1 MAMMCFQEFLIF
13 TLLMLPCAESGGNF
27 LGAKTQISTAGL
39 RAEVTGVIGEVLG
52 DGHGVAQPRLDKIRG
67 ILNPLFKALPKNSQ
81 GRVSAPIMRYAVR
94 RYFSQGH
101 AWIVKGFEPHADP
114 VNVSNAGENILQSKA
129 PGFIR
134 SLLEEQ
140 FSRDGFALN
149 DVVAMV
155 ASLERLA
162 FDEVMKGVELAFWLN
177 SVATTTSFS
186 RETMEELLASYL
198 IIEML
203 EGNENKE
210 QHKQDK
216 AEIKVRYPNWG
227 DAHMFLMD
235 IAGSDDF
242 HRMTTSNPFK
252 MQQDYQFEDIIRMT
266 ERVSEEF
273 GPWSSY
279 ECHDM
284 KNILSAKDVHG
295 TGRVRLLDFYKASE
309 DGAWQFLEPSQM
321 LRQNGALD
329 ESSSY
334 LGPQVMIA
342 NYITG
347 MSNCITSAPYYAI
360 CCLNECDVIFQHLE
374 GELLRP
380 KATAAE
386 ILAVIEAMPQ
396 SPEIAESH
404 RSKLE
409 TVANHHGGMIPI
421 HGRLLAQWLHFVFP
435 RECPYPHMAST
446 LDPKTQAQWREQVGE
461 DGEAVSEEEV
471 AQHSQ
476 AEFSKRE
483 ASPEAGEE
491 MWTLEEVLMPESTI
505 SDHEVSPIAQFF
517 SIAAQV
523 CVVGAFAGVAIKEV
537 VKIMRPSTLTLKASV
552 YDV

>member
-1 MAMMCFQEFLIF
+1 M
-13 TLLMLPCAESGGNF
+13 
-27 LGAKTQISTAGL
+27 
-39 RAEVTGVIGEVLG
+39 
-52 DGHGVAQPRLDKIRG
+52 
-67 ILNPLFKALPKNSQ
+67 
-81 GRVSAPIMRYAVR
+81 
-94 RYFSQGH
+94 
-101 AWIVKGFEPHADP
+101 
-114 VNVSNAGENILQSKA
+114 
-129 PGFIR
+129 
-134 SLLEEQ
+134 
-140 FSRDGFALN
+140 N

-155 ASLERLA
+155 AALERLA

-177 SVATTTSFS
+177 SVSTTATFS
-186 RETMEELLASYL
+186 KDTMEELLASYL

-210 QHKQDK
+210 QHKADK
-216 AEIKVRYPNWG
+216 EEIKIRYPNWN
-227 DAHMFLMD
+227 DAHTFLMD

-252 MQQDYQFEDIIRMT
+252 MQEEYQFEDIIRMT

-284 KNILSAKDVHG
+284 KNILSERDVHG
-295 TGRVRLLDFYKASE
+295 TGRVKLIDFYKASE

-374 GELLRP
+374 GQLLKP

-386 ILAVIEAMPQ
+386 VIEVIENMPQ
-396 SPEIAESH
+396 SPEISDSQ
-404 RSKLE
+404 RTKLE
-409 TVANHHGGMIPI
+409 AVAQHHSGLIPI

-435 RECPYPHMAST
+435 RECPYPHMART
-446 LDPKTQAQWREQVGE
+446 LDPKTQAQWREKVGE
-461 DGEAVSEEEV
+461 EGEAVSAEEV
-471 AQHSQ
+471 AQHNQ

-483 ASPEAGEE
+483 ASPDAGEE
-491 MWTLEEVLMPESTI
+491 MWTLEEVLMPETTI
-505 SDHEVSPIAQFF
+505 SDHESSSMSKFF
-517 SIAAQV
+517 TLAAQIGIL
-523 CVVGAFAGVAIKEV
+523 GAFAGVAIKEV
-537 VKIMRPSTLTLKASV
+537 VKVTRTSTHTLKAHV